1 MRARNL
7 SQQGRELFLSGL
19 SMTSEKGQLSPR
31 SERLNRPSRN
41 VFAALDGGESD
52 EEEGAEDFEDEKEEE
67 EEEKITH
74 PSSPRTKPVSPKL
87 QSNPNGESKSP
98 RWEVYTTRKPPKMH
112 LDSEPVVPIAIVPPP
127 PALTS
132 TRSIGE
138 DIGDISMIASLTM
151 DTKGRRDLQR
161 SFHGSK
167 ANRFKAMKQRL
178 DSMAKRDDQREAARA
193 AKGGSYFEEEPEDW

>member
-1 MRARNL
+1 
-7 SQQGRELFLSGL
+7 
-19 SMTSEKGQLSPR
+19 MTSEKGQLSPR

-41 VFAALDGGESD
+41 VFEALGGGESD

-74 PSSPRTKPVSPKL
+74 PSPRTKPVSPKL
-87 QSNPNGESKSP
+87 LGESKSP

-112 LDSEPVVPIAIVPPP
+112 LDSDPAVPVGIVPPP

-151 DTKGRRDLQR
+151 DTKGRRDVQR